1 VKRPRGRVRLVFDDL
16 ERSGRRTGEP
26 RPVTG
31 EDMSQ
36 RVFRTLKLTD
46 KQLADGRQMGA
57 CKGSQDRP
65 QDRPQAG

>member
-16 ERSGRRTGEP
+16 ERSACRTGEP
-26 RPVTG
+26 RPVTW

-46 KQLADGRQMGA
+46 KQLADGR
-57 CKGSQDRP
+57 
-65 QDRPQAG
+65 